1 MRRHPVRLLRGGR
14 GLGAG
19 LPAHRLGKQEELVH
33 GRRCAIRVEAQL
45 IDEAAQ
51 RAAIQGLART
61 GAGDADDL
69 DAELGAREA
78 QHLAVAIEARPCR
91 RFAGNFRLGRLES
104 AKARGEGRRRSALG
118 DLEAG
123 LFRLMRQIEGEI
135 GIGAG
140 VGGSLPQ
147 VETREGALAELA
159 DRQAVDVHGLCVL
172 ARDGARQPREFGSGQ
187 IEFHRG
193 LGCDGSRGFRRR
205 TGSALARA
213 PPERPKAEK
222 HQDGGGAEP
231 QRDPNAERSC
241 LNRPLPRREEPVFF
255 HSADAHHATPLAR
268 SRSNRRVQ
276 TRGNRAD

>member
-1 MRRHPVRLLRGGR
+1 MARGR
-14 GLGAG
+14 
-19 LPAHRLGKQEELVH
+19 
-33 GRRCAIRVEAQL
+33 AIRVEAEL

-69 DAELGAREA
+69 DAELGACEA
-78 QHLAVAIEARPCR
+78 QHLAVAIEAAPLSPICP
-91 RFAGNFRLGRLES
+91 GNLRLSRLES
-104 AKARGEGRRRSALG
+104 AKTRGERRRRSALD

-123 LFRLMRQIEGEI
+123 LLRLMRQIESEI

-147 VETREGALAELA
+147 VESRESALAELA
-159 DRQAVDVHGLCVL
+159 DRQAVDVHGLCIL

-193 LGCDGSRGFRRR
+193 LGCDGRRGFHSR